1 MSKHPKISIITVC
14 YNAEKDI
21 EKTILSVINQTY
33 ENIEYIVI
41 DGGSYD
47 GTLSVI
53 NRYASKIDKIISEPD
68 KGIYD
73 AMNKGI
79 TLATGDWINFMNAGD
94 CYVDADVLKLVS
106 NNVVNNNC
114 DIIYGDII
122 IEEEFAYYYVKAK
135 PIEMLNTEMPF
146 CHQTVFTKTE
156 VIKKYPFDLDY
167 KILADYNQIREIYF
181 ARYNFLYI
189 TKAIVNYDGYNGL
202 SATAWDKILIERNI
216 INGSSFI
223 KVRIGL
229 IYIRLKSIFKIILR
243 KFFPS
248 IYKYFN
254 LRKFTKD
261 PYFSL
266 ISIK

>member
-1 MSKHPKISIITVC
+1 MNNYPQITIITVC

-33 ENIEYIVI
+33 DNIEYIVI
-41 DGGSYD
+41 DGGSND

-53 NRYASKIDKIISEPD
+53 NKYASKIDKVISEPD

-79 TLATGDWINFMNAGD
+79 KLAKGDWINFMNAGD
-94 CYVDADVLKLVS
+94 SYVDADVLKLVS
-106 NNVVNNNC
+106 DNINNNC

-146 CHQTVFTKTE
+146 CHQTVFTKTK
-156 VIKKYPFDLDY
+156 VIKKYLFDLNY